1 MNSFKKYPNKVVVG
15 VIITLVHMIKGEDDL
30 VSVQWYASSDCTNQS
45 GR

>member
-1 MNSFKKYPNKVVVG
+1 MDSEKYQNEVIVG
-15 VIITLVHMIKGEDDL
+15 VITTLVYMIKGEDDL